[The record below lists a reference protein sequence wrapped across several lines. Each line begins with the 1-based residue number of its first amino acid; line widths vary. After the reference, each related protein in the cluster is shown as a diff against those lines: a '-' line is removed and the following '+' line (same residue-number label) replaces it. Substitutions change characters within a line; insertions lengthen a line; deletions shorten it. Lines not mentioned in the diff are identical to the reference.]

1 MPKVTGRG
9 SIGPFGIVA
18 ATLGLRP
25 PQEEPGLMPAIVLIG
40 IIGLIGGV
48 LSGLFGIGGGLVI
61 VPALILVAGFPIAT
75 AAGTSLAALLLPV
88 GLFGA
93 LEYYRAGNVDIRA
106 AAVIAVGLLI
116 GAYFGARLG
125 TALPPETVQRAFGIF
140 LLIVGARLAL
150 FS

>member
-1 MPKVTGRG
+1 MPT
-9 SIGPFGIVA
+9 
-18 ATLGLRP
+18 
-25 PQEEPGLMPAIVLIG
+25 IVLIA
-40 IIGLIGGV
+40 IIGLVGGV

-61 VPALILVAGFPIAT
+61 VPALILLAGFPIAL

-93 LEYYRAGNVDIRA
+93 LEYYRSGNVDVRA
-106 AAVIAVGLLI
+106 AAVIAVGLLL
-116 GAYFGARLG
+116 GAYVGARLG
-125 TALPPETVQRAFGIF
+125 LSLPPQTMQRAFGVF

>member
-1 MPKVTGRG
+1 
-9 SIGPFGIVA
+9 
-18 ATLGLRP
+18 
-25 PQEEPGLMPAIVLIG
+25 MPAIGLIA

-93 LEYYRAGNVDIRA
+93 LEYYRAGNVDVRA
-106 AAVIAVGLLI
+106 AAVIAVGLLV

-125 TALPPETVQRAFGIF
+125 TSLPPEVVQRAFGIF
-140 LLIVGARLAL
+140 LLVVGARLAL

>member
-1 MPKVTGRG
+1 
-9 SIGPFGIVA
+9 
-18 ATLGLRP
+18 
-25 PQEEPGLMPAIVLIG
+25 MPALISIA
-40 IIGLIGGV
+40 IIGLVGGV

-93 LEYYRAGNVDIRA
+93 LGYYRAGNVDIRA
-106 AAVIAVGLLI
+106 AGVIAGGLLV
-116 GAYFGARLG
+116 GAYFGARIG
-125 TALPPETVQRAFGIF
+125 TSLSPEVAQRAFGIL

-150 FS
+150 FA

>member
-1 MPKVTGRG
+1 
-9 SIGPFGIVA
+9 
-18 ATLGLRP
+18 
-25 PQEEPGLMPAIVLIG
+25 MPAIALIA

-125 TALPPETVQRAFGIF
+125 TMLPQQAVQRAFGVF
-140 LLIVGARLAL
+140 LLVVGARLAL

>member
-1 MPKVTGRG
+1 
-9 SIGPFGIVA
+9 
-18 ATLGLRP
+18 
-25 PQEEPGLMPAIVLIG
+25 MPAIVLIA

-140 LLIVGARLAL
+140 LLIVGARLTL